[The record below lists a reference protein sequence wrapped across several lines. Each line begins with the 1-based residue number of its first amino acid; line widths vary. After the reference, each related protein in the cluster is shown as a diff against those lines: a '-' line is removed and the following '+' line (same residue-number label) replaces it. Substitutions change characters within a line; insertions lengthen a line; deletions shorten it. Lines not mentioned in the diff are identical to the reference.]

1 MNETIDPDQKEW
13 IRKYNPPVVFYFR
26 V

>member
-13 IRKYNPPVVFYFR
+13 IRNYNPPVVFYFR

>member
-1 MNETIDPDQKEW
+1 MNETIDLDQKEW
-13 IRKYNPPVVFYFR
+13 IRKYNQPVVFYFR

>member
-13 IRKYNPPVVFYFR
+13 IRKDYPPVVFYFR